1 MVLIVLFFYIIYI
14 PFIYSM
20 LFFFP
25 IQTEIDFYFGQ
36 INVFCLSVMNC
47 MSSQE
52 VGSGVQ

>member
-20 LFFFP
+20 LLFFS